1 LSLPLADCFEA
12 RIVGEFKPSAA
23 WFPHHEMDLRSFPG
37 ELRSEFHDNVRPT
50 RDAFVDRIQP
60 WTISHGQ
67 RKVMQADIGAPVK
80 RDGACRRLD
89 PATR

>member
-1 LSLPLADCFEA
+1 
-12 RIVGEFKPSAA
+12 
-23 WFPHHEMDLRSFPG
+23 MDLRSFPG

-50 RDAFVDRIQP
+50 RDALVNRIQP

-80 RDGACRRLD
+80 RDGAAGDSTRHKVTIRLSSEMKT
-89 PATR
+89 AG